1 MRFVSVASF
10 RKTARRLALAL
21 AFASLVTAGLV
32 SADETAPAPTAAQVR
47 VGGIDVTAPP
57 VVINPNHEAGAAPN
71 SNLDAHAA
79 APDAHGEAA
88 HHGHHD
94 PSKYFNWVTGGLFGY
109 KKLDAKGGP
118 LGDGK
123 MGAGEHAQPLT
134 GGEKETPMSAPFIFA
149 LVNFA
154 ILLWILGTKAWPIVQ
169 KLAADRSDGIKTALD
184 EARVLREAA
193 QAKLAEYDAKLAASA
208 ADMDKLVADMKADAE
223 NEKRRILAAAE
234 EQATAMKQDV
244 EQRIA
249 AEITRARTELQR
261 EVVVAAAAAAETM
274 LRSAASAGDQTAL
287 VAQFQKD
294 LDAKLG
300 ASSGRPS

>member
-1 MRFVSVASF
+1 MRSIFVASL
-10 RKTARRLALAL
+10 RTTACQLGLALGL
-21 AFASLVTAGLV
+21 VSLFSASLA
-32 SADETAPAPTAAQVR
+32 SADETAPAPAAAQVR
-47 VGGIDVTAPP
+47 VGGVDITEPP
-57 VVINPNHEAGAAPN
+57 VTINPKHELGAEPHAGMPA
-71 SNLDAHAA
+71 DAHAA
-79 APDAHGEAA
+79 AGHGDAAA
-88 HHGHHD
+88 HGHHD
-94 PSKYFNWVTGGLFGY
+94 PSLNFNWVTGGLFGY
-109 KKLDAKGGP
+109 KKLDAAGGP

-123 MGAGEHAQPLT
+123 MGEGAHAQPLT

-154 ILLWILGTKAWPIVQ
+154 ILLWILGAKAWPVVQ
-169 KLAADRSDGIKTALD
+169 KLAADRSDGIKSALD

-223 NEKRRILAAAE
+223 NEKRRILAAAD
-234 EQATAMKQDV
+234 EQAAAMKKDV

-261 EVVVAAAAAAETM
+261 EVAVAAAAAAETM

-300 ASSGRPS
+300 ANSGRPS

>member
-1 MRFVSVASF
+1 MRSIFVAALRTPAHRLGLAVGIVSLLIAGVAI
-10 RKTARRLALAL
+10 
-21 AFASLVTAGLV
+21 
-32 SADETAPAPTAAQVR
+32 ADETAPAPAAAQVR
-47 VGGIDVTAPP
+47 VGGIDVTEPP
-57 VVINPNHEAGAAPN
+57 VVINPNRKVGTEPN
-71 SNLDAHAA
+71 TPAHAVA
-79 APDAHGEAA
+79 ADPHGEAA

-94 PSKYFNWVTGGLFGY
+94 PSQNFNWVTGGLFGY
-109 KKLDAKGGP
+109 KKLDAAGGP

-123 MGAGEHAQPLT
+123 MGEGDHAEPLT

-154 ILLWILGTKAWPIVQ
+154 ILLWILGAKAWPVVQ
-169 KLAADRSDGIKTALD
+169 KLAADRSDGIKSALD

-223 NEKRRILAAAE
+223 NEKRRILAAAD
-234 EQATAMKQDV
+234 EQAAAMKKDV

-261 EVVVAAAAAAETM
+261 EVAVAAAAAAETM